1 MNEKQVKKIRQYY
14 RRNIQKKAES
24 MGKQIGNVM
33 KPKPKF
39 IPWKVWMWILGFF
52 IKLK

>member
-1 MNEKQVKKIRQYY
+1 MNGKQSKKIRQYY
-14 RRNIQKKAES
+14 RRDIKKNAELA
-24 MGKQIGNVM
+24 GKKIGNVM